1 MKSTYILSAIAAGL
15 FLVTTSGACF
25 AQEKAATPPAAE
37 APKAKNSETKK
48 EGEKKN
54 KDGEKKK
61 ESTSQATIGQSAPA
75 FKLTCTA
82 GKEASLADFK
92 GKIVVIEWFNPD
104 CPYIVKHH
112 KTNTTFNDLHAK
124 YAGKDVVFLAI
135 NSNREGKQG
144 SGKDRN
150 AKAAEEF
157 KLPYP
162 ILMDTTGETGKAYGA
177 KTTPHCYVIDKNGV
191 LAYEGA
197 IDDDRSVETP
207 GKVNYVAKAVDE
219 LLAGTSVSTT
229 QTKPYGC
236 SVKY

>member
-1 MKSTYILSAIAAGL
+1 
-15 FLVTTSGACF
+15 
-25 AQEKAATPPAAE
+25 
-37 APKAKNSETKK
+37 
-48 EGEKKN
+48 
-54 KDGEKKK
+54 
-61 ESTSQATIGQSAPA
+61 
-75 FKLTCTA
+75 
-82 GKEASLADFK
+82 
-92 GKIVVIEWFNPD
+92 
-104 CPYIVKHH
+104 
-112 KTNTTFNDLHAK
+112 
-124 YAGKDVVFLAI
+124 VVFLAI

-157 KLPYP
+157 KMPYP

-219 LLAGTSVSTT
+219 LLAGSSVSTT

>member
-1 MKSTYILSAIAAGL
+1 MKSTLILSAVAAGL
-15 FLVTTSGACF
+15 FLMATSGTSF
-25 AQEKAATPPAAE
+25 AQEKAATPAPAE
-37 APKAKNSETKK
+37 APEAKNAEPKK
-48 EGEKKN
+48 EK
-54 KDGEKKK
+54 KDGDKKK
-61 ESTSQATIGQSAPA
+61 ESTSAAAIGQAAPA

-82 GKEASLADFK
+82 GKEVSLSDFK
-92 GKIVVIEWFNPD
+92 GKIVVLEWFNPD

-112 KTNTTFNDLHAK
+112 KTNMTFNDLHKK

-150 AKAAEEF
+150 AKAVEEF

-162 ILMDTTGETGKAYGA
+162 VLMDTTGETGKAYGA

-219 LLAGTSVSTT
+219 LLAGSSVSTA